1 MKNSIFL
8 FISLLIFTQCDGI
21 YMDEKYIINVVNNEK
36 YSIGG
41 YFALGGKHGTFYP
54 DTIIPLRKDYVTS
67 EINSYESNI
76 EWGKIFKQLPKDTL
90 SIFIFHTDTLNKYP
104 WKEVR
109 NGYKILKRYDL
120 SLQDIE
126 KLNYKVPYSP
136 SREMAK
142 MKMYPKYP

>member
-1 MKNSIFL
+1 
-8 FISLLIFTQCDGI
+8 
-21 YMDEKYIINVVNNEK
+21 MDEKYIINVVNNEK

-136 SREMAK
+136 SREMEE